1 MTKRRKKGS
10 APAAVEYQSKG
21 TITMPDTFNMIVLM
35 DWGTETLR
43 WTAGDEDLSMPNI
56 AVSPS
61 QCKPVC
67 AVGNDAIQLLKVHPE
82 YYVLMPPAG
91 ILFDNPDAIDAQSL
105 TMMCLAGKKL
115 PRWKRLLHPKVLAAV
130 PLGTSGIET
139 FGFRDVLKREAQKV
153 VFVEAPMAA
162 AMGAGYDGYADDAF
176 PVLDIGAGFTQ
187 FAVIRQG
194 GFQVSGALRI
204 GGRDLDRTLKKYLFK
219 QYTTDFSFNELR
231 EVKHTWNR
239 HNTFSLGKL
248 RLERD
253 EQQSVWLP
261 HWERVAEL
269 IDETLTD
276 AELRR
281 EVAANGVALT
291 GGLSQMLGF
300 PEFLAERFGMKFQV
314 ARNPAGAV
322 LRGLQRMLTK
332 LPPDLWK

>member
-1 MTKRRKKGS
+1 
-10 APAAVEYQSKG
+10 
-21 TITMPDTFNMIVLM
+21 MPDTFNMTVLM

-43 WTAGDEDLSMPNI
+43 WTAGNEDLSMPNI

-82 YYVLMPPAG
+82 YYVLTPPAG
-91 ILFDNPDAIDAQSL
+91 ILFDEPEVMAAQRL
-105 TMMCLAGKKL
+105 TMICLAGKAL
-115 PRWKRLLHPKVLAAV
+115 PWWKRLLHPKILVAV
-130 PLGTSGIET
+130 PLGTSGIES
-139 FGFRDVLKREAQKV
+139 FGVRDVLKRQAQRII
-153 VFVEAPMAA
+153 FVYAPMAA
-162 AMGAGYDGYADDAF
+162 AMGSGYDGYSEKAF
-176 PVLDIGAGFTQ
+176 TVLDIGAGFTQ

-204 GGRDLDRTLKKYLFK
+204 GGRDLDRALKKYLFK
-219 QYTTDFSFNELR
+219 QYAADFPFHELR

-253 EQQSVWLP
+253 ELQSVWLP
-261 HWERVAEL
+261 HWKRVAEL
-269 IDETLTD
+269 IDDTLTD

-291 GGLSQMLGF
+291 GGLSQMPGL
-300 PEFLAERFGMKFQV
+300 PEFLAERFGMKFQI

>member
-1 MTKRRKKGS
+1 
-10 APAAVEYQSKG
+10 
-21 TITMPDTFNMIVLM
+21 MPDTFNMIVLM

-43 WTAGDEDLSMPNI
+43 WTAGSEELTMPNI

-61 QCKPVC
+61 KHEPVC

-82 YYVLMPPAG
+82 YCVLMPPAG
-91 ILFDNPDAIDAQSL
+91 ILFDDPEAMAAQSL
-105 TMMCLAGKKL
+105 TMMYLAEKAL
-115 PRWKRLLHPKVLAAV
+115 PWWKRLLHPKVLAAV

-139 FGFRDVLKREAQKV
+139 FGFRDVLKRQAQRIL
-153 VFVEAPMAA
+153 FMEAPMIA
-162 AMGAGYDGYADDAF
+162 AMGSGSDGYSEKAF
-176 PVLDIGAGFTQ
+176 AVLDIGAGFTQ

-194 GFQVSGALRI
+194 GFQVAGALRI
-204 GGRDLDRTLKKYLFK
+204 GGRDLDRALKKYLFK

-231 EVKHTWNR
+231 EIKHAWNR
-239 HNTFSLGKL
+239 LDTFSLGKL
-248 RLERD
+248 RLERA
-253 EQQSVWLP
+253 ELQSVWLP

-276 AELRR
+276 AKLRR
-281 EVAANGVALT
+281 EVAANEVTLT
-291 GGLSQMLGF
+291 GGLSQMPGL

>member
-1 MTKRRKKGS
+1 
-10 APAAVEYQSKG
+10 
-21 TITMPDTFNMIVLM
+21 MPDTFNMIVLM

-91 ILFDNPDAIDAQSL
+91 ILFDEPDAMAAQRL
-105 TMMCLAGKKL
+105 TMIRLAGKAL
-115 PRWKRLLHPKVLAAV
+115 PWWKRLLHPKILVAV
-130 PLGTSGIET
+130 PLGTSGIES
-139 FGFRDVLKREAQKV
+139 FGVRDVLKRQAQRII
-153 VFVEAPMAA
+153 FVYAPMAA
-162 AMGAGYDGYADDAF
+162 AMGSGYDGYSEKAF
-176 PVLDIGAGFTQ
+176 AVLDIGAGFTQ

-204 GGRDLDRTLKKYLFK
+204 GGRDLDRALKKYLFK
-219 QYTTDFSFNELR
+219 QYATDFSFNELR
-231 EVKHTWNR
+231 EIKHAWNR
-239 HNTFSLGKL
+239 RDTFSLGKL

-253 EQQSVWLP
+253 ELQSVWLP

-276 AELRR
+276 AELHR
-281 EVAANGVALT
+281 EVAANGVTLT
-291 GGLSQMLGF
+291 GGLSQMPGL

-322 LRGLQRMLTK
+322 LRGLQRMLMEI
-332 LPPDLWK
+332 PADLWR